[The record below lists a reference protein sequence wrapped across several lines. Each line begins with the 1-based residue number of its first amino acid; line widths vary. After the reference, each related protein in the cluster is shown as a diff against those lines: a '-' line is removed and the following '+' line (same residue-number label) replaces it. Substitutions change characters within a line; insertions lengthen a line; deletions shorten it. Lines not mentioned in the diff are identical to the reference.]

1 MKMNYDNLNKNI
13 YNTSKSFLKKV
24 NIGDK
29 VKIHLY
35 NSNGVNLYD
44 PFSNILNTTVVSI
57 EHVKSISGLCWA
69 SYRIGVTKNYAFDKL
84 NEEMSSIDKIL
95 LSNIRKYKI
104 IKKGQ
109 K

>member
-1 MKMNYDNLNKNI
+1 MAIDYDNLDKNV
-13 YNTSKSFLKKV
+13 YNISKNFLKKV

-44 PFSNILNTTVVSI
+44 PFSSTLTATVVSI
-57 EHVKSISGLCWA
+57 EHVKSISELCWA
-69 SYRIGVTKNYAFDKL
+69 SYRIGVTKNYSFDKL
-84 NEEMSSIDKIL
+84 NEKLGYIQKIL

-104 IKKGQ
+104 IKKG